1 MFRFSI
7 VIFSLYVRVCGNVVL
22 LYVRVCGNV
31 VFVFL
36 PLSGHL
42 LVVFFEKVLCCYF
55 ISVYMGL
62 DTCCY
67 HLVSLF
73 RVQYLIFVTI

>member
-36 PLSGHL
+36 PLIWSSFSCILWKGTLLLFYICIYVFEHL
-42 LVVFFEKVLCCYF
+42 LLSSSF
-55 ISVYMGL
+55 I
-62 DTCCY
+62 
-67 HLVSLF
+67 
-73 RVQYLIFVTI
+73 I